1 MTSMLILSTL
11 SSFKPPSFLC
21 SFIVINPANLP
32 DMGYIT
38 TLTYKGVSHSSS
50 ARRLKQTEATIQ
62 TSNWVRPELGTRWVT
77 EVRRWIYTTRKIKSL
92 KLSNK
97 QANYKHNYLLVVRR

>member
-1 MTSMLILSTL
+1 MLILSTL

-32 DMGYIT
+32 DMGHWLHHSSDY
-38 TLTYKGVSHSSS
+38 YKGVSHSSS

-62 TSNWVRPELGTRWVT
+62 TSSWVRPELGTRWVT
-77 EVRRWIYTTRKIKSL
+77 EVRRWI
-92 KLSNK
+92 
-97 QANYKHNYLLVVRR
+97 